1 MSRRAVFL
9 CAAVAVAL
17 RIAEENLP
25 QKEQERF
32 ETIIALV
39 AVGMITWMVVWMR
52 RHSADL
58 KGDLQKRAEV
68 ALVEG
73 SALGLVIMA
82 FLAVLRE
89 GLETSVFLLAAFQQ
103 SDRPG
108 LTGTGAALGIVVA
121 VILGYLIYRG
131 GVKLNLSR
139 VFRFTG
145 VVLVLV
151 AAGLLAFAVHTGHEA
166 GWINVLLDRA
176 VDLRWLI
183 EPGSVQSA
191 LITGMFG
198 IQPEPTVG
206 EVLVWF
212 AYAIP
217 MTIYVLRPQRRPSRR
232 RHHRPR
238 RRAPSNPSDPRTL
251 TQTKEGTPMSR
262 RIGRAVTIAA
272 LSCTT
277 VAVGLASPATAAKS
291 TTVKVVIDDDGC
303 PAKLSTKA
311 GPTTFKVSNE
321 GSGDVSE
328 FEVLSG
334 DRIIG
339 EVENIAPGL
348 NGEFSLTLKAGDYTT
363 ACPGGSK
370 HAKGKLAVTGTAATK
385 LNAEQKAA
393 VETYRA
399 YLVDQSAQLVTA
411 TKAFTDAVDS
421 GNVELAK
428 QLYPAARVP
437 YERIEPVAE
446 TFGDLDPD
454 IDAREGDVPKK
465 EWGGFHVIEQALWV
479 DGSTSGL
486 PSGLTAKL
494 NEDVQLLANLVKD
507 VEMQPASIANGS
519 VELLNEVSSSK
530 ITGEEE
536 RYSRTDL
543 VDFEA
548 NVQGSQAAFDSV
560 KPLLTGAKNT
570 ALATQIDTRFAAVT
584 AALVPYR
591 SGTTFVAY
599 TELTTADTKALSQAI
614 DSLAEP
620 LSKVAK
626 QVVST

>member
-1 MSRRAVFL
+1 M
-9 CAAVAVAL
+9 
-17 RIAEENLP
+17 P
-25 QKEQERF
+25 
-32 ETIIALV
+32 
-39 AVGMITWMVVWMR
+39 
-52 RHSADL
+52 
-58 KGDLQKRAEV
+58 
-68 ALVEG
+68 
-73 SALGLVIMA
+73 
-82 FLAVLRE
+82 
-89 GLETSVFLLAAFQQ
+89 
-103 SDRPG
+103 
-108 LTGTGAALGIVVA
+108 
-121 VILGYLIYRG
+121 
-131 GVKLNLSR
+131 
-139 VFRFTG
+139 
-145 VVLVLV
+145 
-151 AAGLLAFAVHTGHEA
+151 
-166 GWINVLLDRA
+166 
-176 VDLRWLI
+176 
-183 EPGSVQSA
+183 
-191 LITGMFG
+191 
-198 IQPEPTVG
+198 
-206 EVLVWF
+206 
-212 AYAIP
+212 
-217 MTIYVLRPQRRPSRR
+217 
-232 RHHRPR
+232 
-238 RRAPSNPSDPRTL
+238 
-251 TQTKEGTPMSR
+251 R

-363 ACPGGSK
+363 ACPGGAK

-385 LNAEQKAA
+385 LDAQQKAA

-479 DGSTSGL
+479 DGSTSAI
-486 PSGLTAKL
+486 PSSLTAKL

-570 ALATQIDTRFAAVT
+570 ALATQIDARFGEVT

-591 SGTTFVAY
+591 TGTTFVAY
-599 TELTTADTKALSQAI
+599 TALTTADTKALSQAI